1 MDKDFI
7 ENTTFSKIC
16 KLMNRESN
24 IDKNLVKSVF
34 DVSLLFLPSIMCP
47 EVAPLTSIAT
57 GVSLVGAKNI
67 ITNFGAQLKGLFT
80 HDKNNDY
87 ATCYERAQ
95 TAQVLL
101 VFSAYFDVIRA
112 YLPKIFLSRKT
123 AEHYAIRK
131 ACCWNLRKPGAVHR
145 LKKMW
150 AVLFLQRCVIQKPVV
165 YHYYCLGVLAQ
176 EKLCF
181 AICLHRRFF
190 VMNIIFL

>member
-67 ITNFGAQLKGLFT
+67 ITNFGAQLRGLFT

-112 YLPKIFLSRKT
+112 YLPNETREIVISPEVKFSLTETSLAGYI
-123 AEHYAIRK
+123 
-131 ACCWNLRKPGAVHR
+131 NQ
-145 LKKMW
+145 LKKQSTVS
-150 AVLFLQRCVIQKPVV
+150 ASEEARQILEYNLAFPSPLESVEEYYQRLLKFYMI
-165 YHYYCLGVLAQ
+165 LN
-176 EKLCF
+176 
-181 AICLHRRFF
+181 
-190 VMNIIFL
+190 NISAGNF